1 MQNYETWYVRALWD
15 FTLGKQSSKC
25 PRIWTVP
32 FCGESEMGAT
42 PSLIYHSI
50 VATKVIT
57 ASLLTNKALK
67 GLVRLQKQISTDMES
82 ISYVR
87 ILKGKQLWEWRYSER
102 RSDLLKYSDTLP
114 CLYSKQRFAEY
125 MQTKLRS
132 FVSFHSWLF
141 FWGTTRIQLQSK
153 TV

>member
-1 MQNYETWYVRALWD
+1 
-15 FTLGKQSSKC
+15 
-25 PRIWTVP
+25 
-32 FCGESEMGAT
+32 MGAT

-87 ILKGKQLWEWRYSER
+87 ILKGKQL
-102 RSDLLKYSDTLP
+102 
-114 CLYSKQRFAEY
+114 
-125 MQTKLRS
+125 
-132 FVSFHSWLF
+132 
-141 FWGTTRIQLQSK
+141 
-153 TV
+153 